1 MNDCHPTDEVRAF
14 MIRAQP
20 IATQTPASGVQPRLR
35 GVLAAGGGPSN
46 LANCPCVA
54 HRTRQEPASGECRLP
69 CLGWCLARLCSEM
82 GTIPMVVTATYDP
95 YLVALSILVATFA
108 SYTAL
113 DLGGR
118 VPLAQGPTHRIWL
131 AAAALTMGGGIWS
144 MHFVAML
151 AFMLPMPVSYDV
163 GLTVLSLVL
172 AILATGGGFY
182 VISRPGVSRP
192 RLVLSGVFMGLGILA
207 MHYTGM
213 AAMRGPVELSY
224 EPLWVALS
232 VIIAIGA
239 ATAALWL
246 AFRTTGPGQK
256 LAAAIVMGVAI
267 SGMHY
272 TGMRAAIC
280 TAHATIEDAHED
292 ATLDRTTLALAIA
305 GFTLADLAA
314 LFASVSKRK
323 RAEEALRQTRADLAH
338 IHRVTTMGELA
349 ASISHEVMQPLGAG
363 VTNAQAALR
372 WLGAQPPNLDEVR
385 QALGRAVKD
394 GRRAAEIIGRIR
406 TLIKKEPPRKD
417 ALEVNE
423 AIVEVI
429 ALTRGEVMKNN
440 VSVQTQLAEGLPL
453 IQGDRIQLQQVI
465 LNLIINAVEAM
476 SGVSEGSRG
485 LLIGTGKDASG
496 RVLVAV
502 QDSGPGLNPES
513 FERLFDSFYTTKPGG
528 MGMGLSICRS
538 IVEAHGGRIW
548 ATPNA
553 GPGITVQFTLPINDQ
568 ATASEMGI
576 SQGSRMNVAS
586 AAD

>member
-1 MNDCHPTDEVRAF
+1 MV
-14 MIRAQP
+14 I
-20 IATQTPASGVQPRLR
+20 TP
-35 GVLAAGGGPSN
+35 
-46 LANCPCVA
+46 
-54 HRTRQEPASGECRLP
+54 
-69 CLGWCLARLCSEM
+69 
-82 GTIPMVVTATYDP
+82 TYDP
-95 YLVALSILVATFA
+95 SLVVLSILVAGFA

-118 VPLAQGPTHRIWL
+118 VALAQGPTHRIWL
-131 AAAALTMGGGIWS
+131 AGAALTMGAGIWS
-144 MHFVAML
+144 MHFVAMI
-151 AFMLPMPVSYDV
+151 AFELPMPVSYDV

-172 AILATGGGFY
+172 AILGTSGSFY
-182 VISRPGVSRP
+182 FISRPGAWRP
-192 RLVLSGVFMGLGILA
+192 RLVLSGVFMGFGILA

-224 EPLWVALS
+224 DPLWVALS
-232 VIIAIGA
+232 VIVAIGA

-246 AFRTTGPGQK
+246 AFGTKDPGQK
-256 LAAAIVMGVAI
+256 LAAAIVLGFAI

-280 TAHATIEDAHED
+280 TAPATTEVAQVVT
-292 ATLDRTTLALAIA
+292 TLDRTPLAVAIA
-305 GFTLADLAA
+305 GFVLADLAA
-314 LFASVSKRK
+314 LFASAYKRK
-323 RAEEALRQTRADLAH
+323 RADEALRQTQADLAH
-338 IHRVTTMGELA
+338 IQRVTAMGELA
-349 ASISHEVMQPLGAG
+349 ASITHEVMQPLGAG
-363 VTNAQAALR
+363 MNNAGAAMR
-372 WLGAQPPNLDEVR
+372 WLGAQPPDLDKARE
-385 QALGRAVKD
+385 ALGRTVENGK
-394 GRRAAEIIGRIR
+394 RAADVVGRIR

-440 VSVQTQLAEGLPL
+440 VSMQTQLAEGLPL
-453 IQGDRIQLQQVI
+453 IQGDRVQLQQVI
-465 LNLIINAVEAM
+465 LNLIINAVQAM
-476 SGVSEGSRG
+476 SAVSEGSRE

-496 RVLVAV
+496 RVIVAV

-553 GPGITVQFTLPINDQ
+553 GSGITVQFNLPINDQ
-568 ATASEMGI
+568 ATASA
-576 SQGSRMNVAS
+576 RP
-586 AAD
+586 AA

>member
-1 MNDCHPTDEVRAF
+1 
-14 MIRAQP
+14 
-20 IATQTPASGVQPRLR
+20 
-35 GVLAAGGGPSN
+35 
-46 LANCPCVA
+46 
-54 HRTRQEPASGECRLP
+54 
-69 CLGWCLARLCSEM
+69 
-82 GTIPMVVTATYDP
+82 MVVTATYDP
-95 YLVALSILVATFA
+95 YLVAMSILVAGFA

-118 VPLAQGPTHRIWL
+118 VALAQGPTHRIWL

-151 AFMLPMPVSYDV
+151 AFVLPMPISYDV

-172 AILATGGGFY
+172 AILGTSGSFY
-182 VISRPGVSRP
+182 VISRPGAWRP
-192 RLVLSGVFMGLGILA
+192 RLVLSGVFMAFGILA

-213 AAMRGPVELSY
+213 AAIRGPVELSY

-232 VIIAIGA
+232 VIVAIGA

-246 AFRTTGPGQK
+246 AFGTTDRGQK
-256 LAAAIVMGVAI
+256 LAAAIVMAVAI

-280 TAHATIEDAHED
+280 TAQATTEDAHEG
-292 ATLDRTTLALAIA
+292 ATLDRTPLALAIA
-305 GFTLADLAA
+305 GIILADLAA

-323 RAEEALRQTRADLAH
+323 RADEALRQTRADLAH

-363 VTNAQAALR
+363 VTNAEAALR
-372 WLGAQPPNLDEVR
+372 WLGAQPPDLDEVR

-406 TLIKKEPPRKD
+406 TLIKKEPLRKD

-453 IQGDRIQLQQVI
+453 IQGDRVQLQQVI

-496 RVLVAV
+496 GVLVAV

-553 GPGITVQFTLPINDQ
+553 GPGITVQFALPINDQ
-568 ATASEMGI
+568 ATASGMGI
-576 SQGSRMNVAS
+576 S
-586 AAD
+586 

>member
-1 MNDCHPTDEVRAF
+1 
-14 MIRAQP
+14 
-20 IATQTPASGVQPRLR
+20 
-35 GVLAAGGGPSN
+35 
-46 LANCPCVA
+46 
-54 HRTRQEPASGECRLP
+54 
-69 CLGWCLARLCSEM
+69 
-82 GTIPMVVTATYDP
+82 MVITGTYDP

-118 VPLAQGPTHRIWL
+118 VAPAQGPTHRIWL
-131 AAAALTMGGGIWS
+131 AAAALIMGGGIWS

-151 AFMLPMPVSYDV
+151 AFVLPMPMSYDV

-172 AILATGGGFY
+172 AILAASGGFY
-182 VISRPGVSRP
+182 FISRPGVSRP
-192 RLVLSGVFMGLGILA
+192 RLVLSGVFMGVAISG

-213 AAMRGPVELSY
+213 AAMRGPAELSY
-224 EPLWVALS
+224 DRQWVALS

-239 ATAALWL
+239 ATVALWL
-246 AFRTTGPGQK
+246 AYRTTEAGQK

-272 TGMRAAIC
+272 TGMRATFF
-280 TAHATIEDAHED
+280 TAHATMEDAHED
-292 ATLDRTTLALAIA
+292 GTLDRTGLVLAIA
-305 GFTLADLAA
+305 GITLADLVA

-323 RAEEALRQTRADLAH
+323 RADEALRQTQADLAH

-349 ASISHEVMQPLGAG
+349 ASISHEVMQPLGAV
-363 VTNAQAALR
+363 VTNAQTALR
-372 WLGAQPPNLDEVR
+372 WLGAQPPDLDEVR

-394 GRRAAEIIGRIR
+394 GTRAAEIIGRIR
-406 TLIKKEPPRKD
+406 TLIKKEPLRKD

-440 VSVQTQLAEGLPL
+440 VSVQTQLAERLPL
-453 IQGDRIQLQQVI
+453 IQGDRVQLQQVI

-476 SGVSEGSRG
+476 SSVSKGARG
-485 LLIGTGKDASG
+485 LLIGTWKDASDK
-496 RVLVAV
+496 VLVAV
-502 QDSGPGLNPES
+502 QDSGPGLKPEDC
-513 FERLFDSFYTTKPGG
+513 ERLFDSFYTTKPGG

-548 ATPNA
+548 SIPNA

-568 ATASEMGI
+568 ATASRMGI
-576 SQGSRMNVAS
+576 S
-586 AAD
+586 

>member
-1 MNDCHPTDEVRAF
+1 M
-14 MIRAQP
+14 
-20 IATQTPASGVQPRLR
+20 
-35 GVLAAGGGPSN
+35 VL
-46 LANCPCVA
+46 
-54 HRTRQEPASGECRLP
+54 
-69 CLGWCLARLCSEM
+69 
-82 GTIPMVVTATYDP
+82 TATYDP
-95 YLVALSILVATFA
+95 YLVALSILVASFA
-108 SYTAL
+108 AYTAL

-118 VPLAQGPTHRIWL
+118 VPLAEGPTHRIWL
-131 AAAALTMGGGIWS
+131 AAAALTMGAGIWS

-192 RLVLSGVFMGLGILA
+192 RLVLSGLFMGIGILA

-232 VIIAIGA
+232 VIIAIGV

-256 LAAAIVMGVAI
+256 LAAAIVMGLAI

-272 TGMRAAIC
+272 TGMRATIC
-280 TAHATIEDAHED
+280 TAHATDAHED
-292 ATLDRTTLALAIA
+292 ATLDRTPLALAIA
-305 GFTLADLAA
+305 GFTLADLVA

-323 RAEEALRQTRADLAH
+323 RTEEALRQTRADLAH
-338 IHRVTTMGELA
+338 IHRVTAMGELA

-363 VTNAQAALR
+363 LTNTQAALR
-372 WLGAQPPNLDEVR
+372 WLSAQPPDLDEVR
-385 QALGRAVKD
+385 QALGRAVNNET
-394 GRRAAEIIGRIR
+394 RAAEIIGRIR
-406 TLIKKEPPRKD
+406 NLIKKEPPRKD

-423 AIVEVI
+423 AIVEVL
-429 ALTRGEVMKNN
+429 AVARGEVRKNN

-453 IQGDRIQLQQVI
+453 IQGDRVQLQQVI
-465 LNLIINAVEAM
+465 LNLIVNAVEAM
-476 SGVSEGSRG
+476 NGVSEGSRG

-496 RVLVAV
+496 GVLVTV

-513 FERLFDSFYTTKPGG
+513 FEHLFNSFYTTKPGG

-553 GPGITVQFTLPINDQ
+553 GPGITVQFALPINDQ
-568 ATASEMGI
+568 ATASGMAI

>member
-1 MNDCHPTDEVRAF
+1 
-14 MIRAQP
+14 
-20 IATQTPASGVQPRLR
+20 
-35 GVLAAGGGPSN
+35 
-46 LANCPCVA
+46 
-54 HRTRQEPASGECRLP
+54 
-69 CLGWCLARLCSEM
+69 
-82 GTIPMVVTATYDP
+82 
-95 YLVALSILVATFA
+95 
-108 SYTAL
+108 
-113 DLGGR
+113 
-118 VPLAQGPTHRIWL
+118 
-131 AAAALTMGGGIWS
+131 

-151 AFMLPMPVSYDV
+151 AFVLPTPMSYDV

-172 AILATGGGFY
+172 AILAASGGFY
-182 VISRPGVSRP
+182 VISRPGLSRP
-192 RLVLSGVFMGLGILA
+192 RLVLSGVFMGVAISG

-224 EPLWVALS
+224 DSLWVALS

-246 AFRTTGPGQK
+246 AYRTTEAGQK

-272 TGMRAAIC
+272 TGMRATFF
-280 TAHATIEDAHED
+280 TAHATMEDAHED
-292 ATLDRTTLALAIA
+292 GALDRNALTLAIA

-323 RAEEALRQTRADLAH
+323 RADEALRQTQADLAH
-338 IHRVTTMGELA
+338 IQRVTTMGELA

-372 WLGAQPPNLDEVR
+372 FLSAQPPDLDEVR
-385 QALGRAVKD
+385 QALGGAVKD
-394 GRRAAEIIGRIR
+394 GRRALEIIGRIR
-406 TLIKKEPPRKD
+406 SLIKKEPPRKD

-453 IQGDRIQLQQVI
+453 IQGDRVQLQQVI

-513 FERLFDSFYTTKPGG
+513 CERLFDSFYTTKSGG

-553 GPGITVQFTLPINDQ
+553 GPGITVQFALPINDQ
-568 ATASEMGI
+568 ATASGMGI
-576 SQGSRMNVAS
+576 SRPSQFTAS
-586 AAD
+586 

>member
-1 MNDCHPTDEVRAF
+1 
-14 MIRAQP
+14 MI
-20 IATQTPASGVQPRLR
+20 L
-35 GVLAAGGGPSN
+35 
-46 LANCPCVA
+46 
-54 HRTRQEPASGECRLP
+54 
-69 CLGWCLARLCSEM
+69 
-82 GTIPMVVTATYDP
+82 TATYDP
-95 YLVALSILVATFA
+95 YLVALSVLVACFA

-118 VPLAQGPTHRIWL
+118 VALGKGPTHPIWL

-151 AFMLPMPVSYDV
+151 AFELPRPVSYDV

-172 AILATGGGFY
+172 AILGTSGSFY
-182 VISRPGVSRP
+182 VISRPGASRAH
-192 RLVLSGVFMGLGILA
+192 LVLSGVFMGFGICS

-213 AAMRGPVELSY
+213 AAMRGPVEVSY
-224 EPLWVALS
+224 DPLWVALS

-246 AFRTTGPGQK
+246 AFRTTDPGQK
-256 LAAAIVMGVAI
+256 LAAAIVLGLAI

-280 TAHATIEDAHED
+280 TADATMENAQED
-292 ATLDRTTLALAIA
+292 ATLDRTPLAVAIA
-305 GFTLADLAA
+305 GITLADLAA
-314 LFASVSKRK
+314 LFASMFKRK
-323 RAEEALRQTRADLAH
+323 RNEEALRQTRADLAH

-363 VTNAQAALR
+363 VTNAEAALR
-372 WLGAQPPNLDEVR
+372 WLGAQPPDLDEAR
-385 QALGRAVKD
+385 QALGGAVND
-394 GRRAAEIIGRIR
+394 GRRAVEIIGRIR

-423 AIVEVI
+423 AIVELI

-440 VSVQTQLAEGLPL
+440 VSVETKLGDGLPL
-453 IQGDRIQLQQVI
+453 IRGDRVQLQQVI
-465 LNLIINAVEAM
+465 LNLIINAIEAM
-476 SGVSEGSRG
+476 SGVSEASRR
-485 LLIGTGKDASG
+485 LLIGTGKDAAG

-502 QDSGPGLNPES
+502 QDSGPGLNPDS
-513 FERLFDSFYTTKPGG
+513 FERLFDSFYTTKSGG

-568 ATASEMGI
+568 ATASGM
-576 SQGSRMNVAS
+576 
-586 AAD
+586 AA